1 VTSRHDKTR
10 RVLLAGLSALPAIAA
25 GAAEQQPKKSS
36 KTLVVYFSRSGN
48 TRVVAGLIQRR
59 LNADI
64 VELERAAPY
73 PADYLE
79 TVAEATR
86 ERDRSTEPA
95 LKDGIPALAAYDTI
109 YLGFPIWGE
118 TAPAVIRS
126 FLRRNDTAGKT
137 LIPFITHG
145 GYGVG
150 RAISVLERHA
160 PKADLKKPFVME
172 ADQERRTMD
181 TVLAWLGERS

>member
-1 VTSRHDKTR
+1 M
-10 RVLLAGLSALPAIAA
+10 IAA
-25 GAAEQQPKKSS
+25 
-36 KTLVVYFSRSGN
+36 L
-48 TRVVAGLIQRR
+48 LQRR

-64 VELERAAPY
+64 VELERENPY

-86 ERDRSTEPA
+86 ERDRVITPA
-95 LKDGIPALAAYDTI
+95 LKDNVPLLDAYDSI

-118 TAPAVIRS
+118 TAPPVVRS
-126 FLRRNDTAGKT
+126 FLKRHDLTRKT

-145 GYGVG
+145 GHGVG
-150 RAISVLERHA
+150 RAVSVLESHA

-172 ADQERRTMD
+172 ADQERRTMN
-181 TVLAWLGERS
+181 TVLAWLGDRR